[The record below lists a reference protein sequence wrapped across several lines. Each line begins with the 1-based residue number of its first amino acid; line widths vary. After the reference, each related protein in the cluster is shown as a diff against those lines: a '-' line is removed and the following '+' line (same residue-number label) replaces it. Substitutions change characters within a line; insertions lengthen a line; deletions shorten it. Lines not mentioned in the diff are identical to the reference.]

1 MWEITTLLEKLQV
14 NSSIERFDRVL
25 TIMAANTIL
34 ASFRSQ
40 GVSYNNIFLLGV
52 SAFALAQYTKA
63 KTPPPMKPLFST
75 MSHLAMILT
84 TQSFISRS
92 EIDTQKD
99 DPITLLQKLMN
110 LTCVILILCNTLTSF
125 MPDTSKKFVTSIQF
139 VYLDSIKSVLQ
150 KLPTNTIAIFCTTL
164 VLTPLQN
171 LKNISTQRKSI
182 LQTLTVAVV
191 DLLVVKMLPKQLY
204 CATWDIDATVRA
216 CVVVF
221 IDNIS
226 KMTLPLNDIFENT
239 RSYVMWQ
246 VSQEFNNDIK
256 AVGELSIQIALLAH
270 IIILCAY
277 LTPRL
282 HALSEI
288 GIITSINVLLDN
300 VQGIL
305 KRGQDTLVETIVT
318 VVALQLVLVRV
329 VMPIYQHHTL
339 KQQ

>member
-1 MWEITTLLEKLQV
+1 MWEIATLLEKLQI

-34 ASFRSQ
+34 SSFRSQ

-52 SAFALAQYTKA
+52 SAFALAQYIKT
-63 KTPPPMKPLFST
+63 KTPLSMKPLFAT

-84 TQSFISRS
+84 TQSFVSRS

-110 LTCVILILCNTLTSF
+110 LTCVVLILCNTLTSL

-150 KLPTNTIAIFCTTL
+150 KLPINTTAILCIAL

-171 LKNISTQRKSI
+171 LKNLSTQKKSI
-182 LQTLTVAVV
+182 LQTLIVAVV
-191 DLLVVKMLPKQLY
+191 DLLVVKMLPRQLY

-221 IDNIS
+221 IDNIT
-226 KMTLPLNDIFENT
+226 KMTLPLNEIFENT

-246 VSQEFNNDIK
+246 VSQEFNDDIK
-256 AVGELSIQIALLAH
+256 AVGELSIQMALLIH
-270 IIILCAY
+270 VIIICAY

-288 GIITSINVLLDN
+288 GIITSVNVLLDN
-300 VQGIL
+300 VQGML
-305 KRGQDTLVETIVT
+305 RRGQDTILETVVT

-329 VMPIYQHHTL
+329 VMPVYQHHVL